1 MEQTPHV
8 TVPIVPLR
16 GGVVF
21 PGVTTTI
28 SIGRR
33 RSLAAAQAAVERGGE
48 LLILVQYNA
57 EVELPKKEDLVPVGV
72 LATVRDVLRT
82 PHMGVQMLVELHR
95 RVKFEGLETAE
106 PFLTGQYS
114 ELPDIN
120 DSEDSQTITEAIAY
134 LEQYADSSRPRTP
147 ATTPTPWAKPT
158 SR

>member
-1 MEQTPHV
+1 MEHKAHV

-33 RSLAAAQAAVERGGE
+33 RSLAAAQAAVEQGGE

-57 EVELPKKEDLVPVGV
+57 EVELPKHEDLVPVGI

-95 RVKFEGLETAE
+95 RVKAAAALKGQTLKDFLLDALESAADAAE
-106 PFLTGQYS
+106 S
-114 ELPDIN
+114 D
-120 DSEDSQTITEAIAY
+120 
-134 LEQYADSSRPRTP
+134 
-147 ATTPTPWAKPT
+147 AK
-158 SR
+158 RRG

>member
-1 MEQTPHV
+1 MEHKAHV

-33 RSLAAAQAAVERGGE
+33 RSLAAAQAAVEQGGE

-57 EVELPKKEDLVPVGV
+57 EVELPKHEDLVPVGI

-95 RVKFEGLETAE
+95 RVKFQGLETVE
-106 PFLTGQYS
+106 PFLTSQYS
-114 ELPDIN
+114 ELVDAH
-120 DSEDSQTITEAIAY
+120 DSHDSQTITEAIAY
-134 LEQYADSSRPRTP
+134 QGGKRLPNGRTWMRVP
-147 ATTPTPWAKPT
+147 I
-158 SR
+158 RQR